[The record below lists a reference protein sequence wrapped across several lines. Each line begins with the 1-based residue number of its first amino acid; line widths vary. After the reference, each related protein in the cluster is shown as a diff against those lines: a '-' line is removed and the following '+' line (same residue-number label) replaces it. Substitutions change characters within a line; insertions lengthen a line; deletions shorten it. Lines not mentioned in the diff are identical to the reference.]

1 MPTKN
6 FPPIYQVKF
15 PTMPLSYPHDE
26 RGWYFVSQYYWFIFQ
41 ESPKPALSLNS
52 QEISPITYRFSLS
65 AFGRRDVIPESSVL
79 PIAIAT
85 IEQTNLSHPE
95 VSALYAKLGLD
106 SNHPQPSMK
115 GLFIN
120 NTHFNLGEVE
130 CDISIH
136 KALDLL
142 LKEIK
147 VKEIKEK
154 LSIEKIDYV
163 GDFREAQKHTFLPYS
178 NKEKQI
184 SSPTR
189 KTAPLSLSI
198 LIIFIVLLFIWFA
211 K

>member
-1 MPTKN
+1 
-6 FPPIYQVKF
+6 
-15 PTMPLSYPHDE
+15 MPLSYPHNE

-106 SNHPQPSMK
+106 SNHPQPLMK

-142 LKEIK
+142 LKEMK
-147 VKEIKEK
+147 KN
-154 LSIEKIDYV
+154 LSIDKIDYV
-163 GDFREAQKHTFLPYS
+163 GDFREAKKHTFLPYS

-189 KTAPLSLSI
+189 KTMPLSFGM